1 MIQTLRRLNLWQ
13 VWVNVTFPGKYKS
26 HAAFPCKLL
35 PILLLFFPQHDK
47 EPEPERYTD
56 HTYAKQFTVNTKFT
70 YKKNIKMS
78 SQGSLFTNVPVSTP
92 HSYTIPPFFSP
103 GLHQRFVHQLQ
114 NMTLSTFPRSYQ
126 VISREAY

>member
-13 VWVNVTFPGKYKS
+13 VWVNVTFPEKYKS
-26 HAAFPCKLL
+26 HAAFPRKLL

-78 SQGSLFTNVPVSTP
+78 SQGSLFTTNVPVSNP
-92 HSYTIPPFFSP
+92 YSHTIPPFSP
-103 GLHQRFVHQLQ
+103 LCLHQDLFV
-114 NMTLSTFPRSYQ
+114 SY
-126 VISREAY
+126 RT

>member
-92 HSYTIPPFFSP
+92 PIATPYLHSSLLVCTKDLFI
-103 GLHQRFVHQLQ
+103 
-114 NMTLSTFPRSYQ
+114 SY
-126 VISREAY
+126 RT